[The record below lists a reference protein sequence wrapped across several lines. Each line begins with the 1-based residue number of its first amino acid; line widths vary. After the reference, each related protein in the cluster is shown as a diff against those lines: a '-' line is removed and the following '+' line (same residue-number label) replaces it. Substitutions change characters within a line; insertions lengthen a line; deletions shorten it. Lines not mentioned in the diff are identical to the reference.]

1 MSKYFSFWQMSY
13 INGWVTLSQVQQ
25 ARDKELITAAEYM
38 EITGRETYITQ
49 EEELKSADKIPISK
63 NENGTSNEV
72 IDMSK
77 IEEEIKAKIIERMI
91 KAF

>member
-1 MSKYFSFWQMSY
+1 MSKYFSFWQMCY

-25 ARDKELITAAEYM
+25 ARDKELITAAEHM
-38 EITGRETYITQ
+38 EITGQETYVTQ
-49 EEELKSADKIPISK
+49 EEELKSADKIPVSK

-72 IDMSK
+72 IDMNK